1 MMGISDKI
9 HSGLNYIK
17 GAGKTKDGKVIV
29 KNFGYLTLLQIAN
42 YIFPLITVPYVARV
56 IGVEGYGKIAFAG
69 AIVLWFQ
76 AVADWG
82 FNYTS
87 LRDVSQNRGDSKKIS
102 EIFSNVLWARILLM
116 FISYVLLALF
126 VLFIPTF
133 RDAADVIMVT
143 SLILVGHV
151 AYPVW
156 FFQAMEQMKY
166 NTILNVLAKLLFTI
180 AVFIFIKE
188 PSDYIFQ
195 PLLTSLGYLVSGL
208 VAMYIIV
215 FKFKVKIRRPSVKGV
230 VSAIKNGA
238 NIFVNQFVPNLYNS
252 LSTVILGFVGGDE
265 STGLLDSGRKFSHML
280 YPVFSSFS
288 LSFFPYLNRRTDNH
302 TKYAMI
308 ILPAA
313 AMVSIVLFFG
323 APLLVRLFFGEEFIK
338 SVPVVRLSALAFFS
352 LVLSNVYATNYLL
365 ILRKDRLVR
374 NITLVL
380 SIFGAAIAYPL
391 ILWFDYMGAMLAY
404 TVTTVLMGVVP
415 AYYAI
420 TCKKQNV
427 NNAS

>member
-1 MMGISDKI
+1 MGISDKI